1 MLLMLLFYY
10 KAKMAPEILNS
21 TFLLKRK
28 TARWLICRFAV
39 YFNFPFYL
47 NKNAV
52 ELKKSYFQ

>member
-1 MLLMLLFYY
+1 MLLFYY
-10 KAKMAPEILNS
+10 KAKMTPEILNS

-28 TARWLICRFAV
+28 TGRWLICPFAV